1 MFLLKTIGQSH
12 GMYNRDKQQTKI
24 QNYIHTGHKG
34 LEQHHCKIV
43 ARKQNVETNLSN
55 AILNSNNNNINDIN
69 SNTSNNSNNNKIIK
83 EYNNNNNNNNKIR
96 SNKKLII
103 AATTE
108 LKLKKFIN
116 VQISRTGGN
125 NV

>member
-12 GMYNRDKQQTKI
+12 GIYNRDKQQTKI

-69 SNTSNNSNNNKIIK
+69 NNTSNNSNNNKMIK
-83 EYNNNNNNNNKIR
+83 EYNNNNNNKIR

-103 AATTE
+103 APTTE
-108 LKLKKFIN
+108 LKLKKIIN
-116 VQISRTGGN
+116 VKISRTGGN